1 MAKYKMTID
10 LNILNHLGINL
21 YSNVPAVLSEV
32 VANAWDADATEVK
45 IFLQPS
51 EEKIIIEDDGHG
63 MNLLDLNNKYLNIG
77 YAKRENGEEV
87 TPKYGRLVMGRK
99 GIGKLSLFSIAKKI
113 DVYSSKDGELNGL
126 RLDSDKIQKHIK
138 ARNNVYN
145 PEEILVN
152 GITKETFGTR
162 IILTGTKKN
171 IANTEHSL
179 KKRLSRRF
187 SVIGE
192 TNNFSVIINGTPIK
206 VEDRNYFHKI
216 QYLWYY
222 GDESQKYET
231 MASNVEKV
239 EKRPNVLDGGFK
251 VSGWLGLVKESTML
265 TDDNENLNKIVLL
278 MRGKISKE
286 DMIEEFREGGLY
298 IKYLFGEITADFLD
312 DSKKPDIATSSR
324 QDIVEEDSRYESL
337 KDFLQNE
344 LKHLQRKRKEFKNE
358 EGEKEALKIE
368 PIEEWY
374 KSLRGDTKKKAKSLF
389 GKINQITVD
398 EEHKKQLFQHGI
410 LAFESFRYKD
420 ALSSLEGISINN
432 LDDFLKIFKEFDE
445 IEATLYYKITK
456 ERLDI
461 IGKLKCKVLL
471 ENALEKVL
479 QSFLSEHLWLLDPSW
494 DRATENVIVEKQ
506 VSAEFDKI
514 DADLTEEEKKG
525 RFDIK
530 YKKPSGKHVIIELK
544 RSSVKTDV
552 NTLLSQVERYKNT
565 LDKFLRVRGE
575 KNPIIEV
582 ICLVGKPLKGWDD
595 TRKEERDR
603 KQMDA
608 ADTRLIT
615 YQELIEGS
623 YNSYKEYIDANQKAG
638 KLMKLIHD
646 IGESSI

>member
-1 MAKYKMTID
+1 M
-10 LNILNHLGINL
+10 
-21 YSNVPAVLSEV
+21 V
-32 VANAWDADATEVK
+32 
-45 IFLQPS
+45 
-51 EEKIIIEDDGHG
+51 
-63 MNLLDLNNKYLNIG
+63 
-77 YAKRENGEEV
+77 
-87 TPKYGRLVMGRK
+87 
-99 GIGKLSLFSIAKKI
+99 
-113 DVYSSKDGELNGL
+113 
-126 RLDSDKIQKHIK
+126 
-138 ARNNVYN
+138 
-145 PEEILVN
+145 

-231 MASNVEKV
+231 LASNVEKV

-265 TDDNENLNKIVLL
+265 TDGNENLNKIVLL

-374 KSLRGDTKKKAKSLF
+374 KSLRGDTK
-389 GKINQITVD
+389 
-398 EEHKKQLFQHGI
+398 
-410 LAFESFRYKD
+410 
-420 ALSSLEGISINN
+420 
-432 LDDFLKIFKEFDE
+432 
-445 IEATLYYKITK
+445 
-456 ERLDI
+456 
-461 IGKLKCKVLL
+461 
-471 ENALEKVL
+471 EK
-479 QSFLSEHLWLLDPSW
+479 
-494 DRATENVIVEKQ
+494 
-506 VSAEFDKI
+506 
-514 DADLTEEEKKG
+514 G
-525 RFDIK
+525 
-530 YKKPSGKHVIIELK
+530 
-544 RSSVKTDV
+544 
-552 NTLLSQVERYKNT
+552 
-565 LDKFLRVRGE
+565 
-575 KNPIIEV
+575 
-582 ICLVGKPLKGWDD
+582 
-595 TRKEERDR
+595 
-603 KQMDA
+603 
-608 ADTRLIT
+608 
-615 YQELIEGS
+615 
-623 YNSYKEYIDANQKAG
+623 
-638 KLMKLIHD
+638 
-646 IGESSI
+646 